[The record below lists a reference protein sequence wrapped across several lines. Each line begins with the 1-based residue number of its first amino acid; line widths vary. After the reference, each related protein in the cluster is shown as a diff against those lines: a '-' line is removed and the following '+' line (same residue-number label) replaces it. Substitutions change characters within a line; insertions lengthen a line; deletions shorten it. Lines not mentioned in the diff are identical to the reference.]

1 MAVHCGADGR
11 RIITYSGLPLSRHRS
26 LMQASDFE
34 AALQDPAQFQIQ
46 AISHKQPRVLIETM
60 KIIGQD
66 RLTASDAALYEL
78 LLANSKHCGIDRT
91 QHSLS
96 LSSMMLFAGI
106 RHIDRVKASLMR
118 IAHTRVRYDV
128 DDTAFRDGGSVP
140 LISIDNT
147 EDLVCGSSVLIYSL
161 PDVVKHTILTSIR
174 YAKVDLAPIARF
186 SGRYSGR
193 LYQHLCIRSGY
204 DEGFSRD
211 WTISVADLM
220 RALGYRDVA
229 RASRFI
235 SEIVEPALA
244 EIDRHV
250 SRFTVTMDRP
260 RRAPGPGLPY
270 MDLTFR
276 ITRRTKL
283 QAEMMRVGISQAER
297 NRIAAPDRLHRPEQL
312 PSLRAVT
319 VAAQTSGRA
328 AVELSDGW
336 RALLDR
342 AKNDR
347 GEVLWHDR
355 SGPMSGERLL
365 EEIAYGVDG
374 AFADWVDR
382 LTAGEAVPTSR
393 LHQIVERRPFAAEA
407 MEPSSSDPVKA
418 AFERRWM
425 TVMNAAAEAQE
436 MLDGLQ
442 PGTTARRDYCDDDI
456 AAWLNPRGPLFAGME
471 PELSTRFDIVRLGLA
486 GAASLSGDD
495 LRQTL
500 ADFIKAIRRSDLTAV
515 VDLCERLV
523 KVRYRDRRPRAE
535 RLRSAPAI

>member
-26 LMQASDFE
+26 LVQASDFE

-60 KIIGQD
+60 KIIGPD
-66 RLTASDAALYEL
+66 RLTACDAALYEL
-78 LLANSKHCGIDRT
+78 LLVNAKHHGIDRS

-96 LSSMMLFAGI
+96 LSSLMLFAGI
-106 RHIDRVKASLMR
+106 RHIDRVKASLTR

-128 DDTAFRDGGSVP
+128 DDLVFRDGGSVP
-140 LISIDNT
+140 LISIDNI

-161 PDVVKHTILTSIR
+161 PDVVKHTILTSFR
-174 YAKVDLAPIARF
+174 YAKVDLAPMPRF
-186 SGRYSGR
+186 SGKYSGR
-193 LYQHLCIRSGY
+193 LYQHLCIRAGY
-204 DEGFSRD
+204 DDGFSRD

-229 RASRFI
+229 RTSRFV
-235 SEIVEPALA
+235 SQVVEPALA
-244 EIDRHV
+244 EIDEHV
-250 SRFTVTMDRP
+250 DRFTVTMDKR
-260 RRAPGPGLPY
+260 RRASGRALTFK
-270 MDLTFR
+270 DLTFR
-276 ITRRTKL
+276 ITRRTKS
-283 QAEMMRVGISQAER
+283 QAEMMRAGISQAER
-297 NRIAAPDRLHRPEQL
+297 NRITAPDRLHRPEQL

-328 AVELSDGW
+328 AVELSEGW

-374 AFADWVDR
+374 AFTRWADR
-382 LTAGEAVPTSR
+382 LPTNKPIPTSR
-393 LHQIVERRPFAAEA
+393 LHQIVERRPFVGAAFQTV
-407 MEPSSSDPVKA
+407 SSDPVKA

-442 PGTTARRDYCDDDI
+442 PGTTARRDYGDDEI
-456 AAWLNPRGPLFAGME
+456 TSWLNPRGQLFAGLE

-500 ADFIKAIRRSDLTAV
+500 GDFIKAIRRSDLTAV